1 MGHTDLIILTG
12 IRALGTH
19 GVLPEEQSRPQPFE
33 VDLELQVDLARAGA
47 TDVLSDTVDYDAV
60 VATVVRI
67 VAQPGC
73 SLLET
78 LATRIA
84 EACRADR
91 RVAGVTVT
99 VRKLRPPVGN
109 FLDHVAVR
117 IER

>member
-1 MGHTDLIILTG
+1 VDRILLEG

-33 VDLELQVDLARAGA
+33 VDVELLVDLVPAGDSDDLA
-47 TDVLSDTVDYDAV
+47 DTVDYAAV
-60 VATVVRI
+60 VDTVVRI
-67 VAQPGC
+67 VEKGHHG
-73 SLLET
+73 LLEA

-84 EACRADR
+84 EECRSDH
-91 RVAGVTVT
+91 RVQGVVVT
-99 VRKLRPPVGN
+99 VRKLRPPVGA